1 MNPVLRTAGWAMVIV
16 VLVAACAGPRR
27 APPAGANAQMRPI
40 TEQEQNI
47 RLMLSLDGNSDG
59 TVTRE
64 EMETALKRQ
73 FDACDLNHDGRIDLQ
88 EMQIENDRRYRA
100 FGTAASPLIDWNRN
114 GQIEFDEFATTAR
127 SLFAELDRN
136 QDGKLESNE
145 LRLPTGRGVFFGP
158 PPRQEGGR

>member
-1 MNPVLRTAGWAMVIV
+1 MSPVLRTLGWATVV

-27 APPAGANAQMRPI
+27 APPPGGAQMRPI

-64 EMETALKRQ
+64 EMETALRRQ
-73 FDACDLNHDGRIDLQ
+73 FEACDLNHDGRIDLR

-100 FGTAASPLIDWNRN
+100 FGTGASPLIDWNRN

-127 SLFAELDRN
+127 SLFAELDRDH
-136 QDGKLESNE
+136 DGKLDSNE
-145 LRLPTGRGVFFGP
+145 LRLPQGRGGFLGP
-158 PPRQEGGR
+158 PPGEMGRRR